1 MSAANSVSSRPRNH
15 VSHLEQLHKLD
26 LTSANPAFDRL
37 ARLAARVL
45 KAPLVLVSLIDQD
58 RQWFISAYGLPDD
71 LRQQGSIPLSDSLC
85 YHIQADGQAVKLN
98 DVRTSRYRD
107 KAKMIIALG
116 GIAYAGVPLIDIDGA
131 HSGVLCVIDYQP
143 RDWTE
148 DEIETLSALSQSIM
162 TEAELSLKLIENE
175 EVKAELA
182 RERDLLRALIDSSPD
197 YIFIKDAE
205 GRFVIS
211 NQAHAEAAQT
221 ADADLLVGKTA
232 FDTFPPNL
240 AEQYDSDDRAVRA
253 AAQPGTANGRFEWQ
267 SALGADD
274 QSPVHQP

>member
-116 GIAYAGVPLIDIDGA
+116 GIAYAGVPLIDIDRSVC
-131 HSGVLCVIDYQP
+131 HRLPTTRLDRR
-143 RDWTE
+143 RD
-148 DEIETLSALSQSIM
+148 
-162 TEAELSLKLIENE
+162 
-175 EVKAELA
+175 
-182 RERDLLRALIDSSPD
+182 
-197 YIFIKDAE
+197 
-205 GRFVIS
+205 
-211 NQAHAEAAQT
+211 
-221 ADADLLVGKTA
+221 
-232 FDTFPPNL
+232 
-240 AEQYDSDDRAVRA
+240 
-253 AAQPGTANGRFEWQ
+253 
-267 SALGADD
+267 
-274 QSPVHQP
+274 